1 MDKPRIA
8 LIVDHPLR
16 DLGGLCLVAWE
27 LARSGAEAYLVPFNW
42 QTREVL
48 ALAPDLVVLN
58 YLRPNNESFVDALI
72 AANIGYAMLDTEGGF
87 YGDLAKYG
95 QVMSRNSAHLRALRC
110 MCVWGRKMYDY
121 LAAHPDLTPAQLVI
135 TGLPRFD
142 LYAPWLHDV
151 AIGFL
156 PREWREPKPLFLIN
170 TKISIA
176 NSQFQSRQKE
186 IETYVRVLGVPRAD
200 VDRHIALGER
210 AIEQICELAAGL
222 GTRHPRAAV
231 MIRPHPHERLQTYSD
246 LLGDAPENVVVNCE
260 GGVTPWI
267 LRSSALIHR
276 QCTTAVEAALAGVP
290 AIAPQWLSTSADV
303 PDAEAVSH
311 RCDSTQE
318 LDDLLN
324 AAQRGA
330 LPPATGSAAIL
341 ERIVDDWLFRI
352 DGLSHKR
359 A

>member
-72 AANIGYAMLDTEGGF
+72 AANIGYTMLDTEGGF

-200 VDRHIALGER
+200 V
-210 AIEQICELAAGL
+210 
-222 GTRHPRAAV
+222 
-231 MIRPHPHERLQTYSD
+231 
-246 LLGDAPENVVVNCE
+246 
-260 GGVTPWI
+260 
-267 LRSSALIHR
+267 
-276 QCTTAVEAALAGVP
+276 
-290 AIAPQWLSTSADV
+290 
-303 PDAEAVSH
+303 
-311 RCDSTQE
+311 
-318 LDDLLN
+318 
-324 AAQRGA
+324 
-330 LPPATGSAAIL
+330 
-341 ERIVDDWLFRI
+341 
-352 DGLSHKR
+352 
-359 A
+359 